1 MNLCLGHKIGI
12 DDSPTGVN
20 IDIQRI
26 LEGRLL
32 IVANSGGGKSYT
44 IRKFM
49 EVTHGKVQ
57 QILIDI
63 EGEFSSLREK
73 FDYILVGKDGD
84 IPINLRAAELL
95 ARRLLELNTSAIID
109 LYELKHHERKRFV
122 RIFLESLINLPK
134 ELWHPCLV
142 IIDEAHVLAPESKSG
157 EAESLDAVKDLATRG
172 RKRGYAL
179 VACSQRISKLNKDV
193 VAELNTKLIGRS
205 SLDIDMKRAAWEL
218 GFTEKNDI
226 LSLRTLNK
234 GEFYAFGPALTNEV
248 TKIKIDQTQTTH
260 QEPGKKY
267 QQIKSAPAEKVKRV
281 LEKLKDL
288 PIEAE
293 EELRTMNDLKRKVIE
308 LQRENSS
315 LKHQRPVEQ
324 KIVEK
329 PVDKNL
335 LNKYFE
341 DGYNKAIKMTNDRL
355 PNILHSINSEIS
367 IIDHLTKELEP
378 GLKKTMENL
387 SYIKGSVEALKQFE
401 KNTPIVLPKD
411 TMIVNKTLPVDL
423 GEVVDAEKE
432 ILGAGPMKIL
442 RAIRAFYP
450 KSCTVNQA
458 GTFAGYSVGSGTW
471 TTYMSI
477 LRKNYLINKEGP
489 NLILTEQGLQLT
501 NDVEPLPT
509 DTQSLF
515 NIWAENIGAGP
526 AKILKIL
533 VDEYPNWVE
542 KMDLSVK
549 SGYAISGTWTTYIS
563 ILRKNHL
570 IEVENNGQRFK
581 ASSLLFPEGLGIL

>member
-1 MNLCLGHKIGI
+1 MDLSLGHKIGI
-12 DDSPTGVN
+12 DEIPTGVN
-20 IDIQRI
+20 IDIQRV

-73 FDYILVGKDGD
+73 FDYVLVGRDGD

-134 ELWHPCLV
+134 ELWHPCLI
-142 IIDEAHVLAPESKSG
+142 IIDECHVLAPESKSG

-172 RKRGYAL
+172 RKRGYTL

-248 TKIKIDQTQTTH
+248 TKIKIDQVQTTH

-267 QQIKSAPAEKVKRV
+267 QQIKSAPAEKVRRV

-288 PIEAE
+288 PVEAE
-293 EELRTMNDLKRKVIE
+293 EELKTKDDLKRKIIE
-308 LQRENSS
+308 LQRDISG
-315 LKHQRPVEQ
+315 LKRQKPEQ
-324 KIVEK
+324 KQII
-329 PVDKNL
+329 DKEL
-335 LNKYFE
+335 LNKYYETGFNN
-341 DGYNKAIKMTNDRL
+341 GVKRTNDRL
-355 PNILHSINSEIS
+355 PKIIPYIKYSIRTVENMRKQSELDLKKLFEDLSYLQGAVEGLSNPVVPVQPVKVYLPYGWPNSKEAESKNPQQLEPASQPESKLREGAMRMLKAVAMYHPTEIS
-367 IIDHLTKELEP
+367 KNQVATLSGFSAGGGTFLTYLSELKRAGWINIQGDNISITEEGLTNAGPIDPLSTDSNTLIEMWCSKFRDGVGKMLRVIASCYPDGILKEELAERTGFSAEGGTFLTYLSELKRNGLIEISSDMAKATKEL
-378 GLKKTMENL
+378 
-387 SYIKGSVEALKQFE
+387 
-401 KNTPIVLPKD
+401 
-411 TMIVNKTLPVDL
+411 
-423 GEVVDAEKE
+423 
-432 ILGAGPMKIL
+432 
-442 RAIRAFYP
+442 
-450 KSCTVNQA
+450 
-458 GTFAGYSVGSGTW
+458 
-471 TTYMSI
+471 
-477 LRKNYLINKEGP
+477 
-489 NLILTEQGLQLT
+489 
-501 NDVEPLPT
+501 
-509 DTQSLF
+509 
-515 NIWAENIGAGP
+515 
-526 AKILKIL
+526 
-533 VDEYPNWVE
+533 
-542 KMDLSVK
+542 
-549 SGYAISGTWTTYIS
+549 
-563 ILRKNHL
+563 
-570 IEVENNGQRFK
+570 
-581 ASSLLFPEGLGIL
+581 FP